1 MANETRLTNPEYV
14 AEIIDLLNQDLTK
27 KQLQNLIIAYHA
39 SDIAD
44 ALEELDKDKR
54 LKIFEVVDDEQ
65 LSEIF
70 AYLEDADIYINE
82 IDLQLAAQIL
92 SEMDSDD
99 AVDVLEE
106 IEDEEIKDQ
115 ILEMM
120 DEESSEDVL
129 LIQSYDEDTI
139 GSMMTTNYIEIH
151 KDLSIKDAMRAL
163 TAQAKDND
171 NVSTIYVVD
180 EHDKFY
186 GAIDLKD
193 LIIAREGSPLENI
206 ITNSYPTVYADA
218 LISHLLEDLKDY
230 SEDSYPVLDR
240 DDHII
245 GIITATDIVEMVEDE
260 LVDDYAKLGGLTS
273 EEDLSESIFQ
283 SVKKRIPWLMIL
295 LILGL
300 GISSVVGV
308 FETVVQKVPLIIC
321 FQSLILGMAGNVG
334 TQSLAVTVRVLMVE
348 NLTTKEKFMHVLKEV
363 KIGLTNGLLLAT
375 LSIVVVTAYIMLFK
389 INDIKFSLLIGLCV
403 ALALIIT
410 LIVSSLMGT
419 LVPITFHSINIDP
432 AVASGPLITTLNDL
446 VAVIVY
452 YGLSWLLIIQVFNM
466 V

>member
-1 MANETRLTNPEYV
+1 MANDTRLTNPEYV
-14 AEIIDLLNQDLTK
+14 AEIIDLLNQDISEQT
-27 KQLQNLIIAYHA
+27 LQDLFIDYHA

-44 ALEELDKDKR
+44 AIEEMEPDKR
-54 LKIFEVVDDEQ
+54 KLIFSLVDDEQ

-70 AYLEDADIYINE
+70 AYLEDTEIFVKE
-82 IDLQLAAQIL
+82 IDIELAAQIL

-106 IEDEEIKDQ
+106 IEDNQIKDR
-115 ILEMM
+115 IIEMM
-120 DEESSEDVL
+120 DEESSEDIL

-151 KDLSIKDAMRAL
+151 KDLSIKEAMRAL
-163 TAQAKDND
+163 VAQAEDND

-180 EHDKFY
+180 EQDKFY

-193 LIIAREGSPLENI
+193 LIIAREGSPLEDI

-230 SEDSYPVLDR
+230 SEDSYPVLDK

-245 GIITATDIVEMVEDE
+245 GIITATDIVEMVDFE
-260 LVDDYAKLGGLTS
+260 LSDDYAKLGGLTS
-273 EEDLSESIFQ
+273 EEDISESIFE

-295 LILGL
+295 LIFGL
-300 GISSVVGV
+300 GISSVVGF
-308 FETVVQKVPLIIC
+308 FETVVQQILLIIC
-321 FQSLILGMAGNVG
+321 FQSLILGMAGNVR
-334 TQSLAVTVRVLMVE
+334 TQSLAVTVRVLLVE
-348 NLTTKEKFMHVLKEV
+348 NLTTKEKLVHILKEV
-363 KIGLTNGLLLAT
+363 QIGLTNGILLGA

-389 INDIKFSLLIGLCV
+389 GKDFQFSLLIGLCV
-403 ALALIIT
+403 ALALILT
-410 LIVSSLMGT
+410 LVVSSLMGT

-452 YGLSWLLIIQVFNM
+452 YGLSWILIIQVFNM

>member
-27 KQLQNLIIAYHA
+27 EQFQDLIIAYHA

-44 ALEELDKDKR
+44 ALEELDKEKR
-54 LKIFEVVDDEQ
+54 LKIFEAFDDEQ

-70 AYLEDADIYINE
+70 AYLEDADVYIQE
-82 IDLQLAAQIL
+82 MDLQQAAQIL
-92 SEMDSDD
+92 SVMDSDD
-99 AVDVLEE
+99 AVDVLED
-106 IEDEEIKDQ
+106 IEDEQIKDQ
-115 ILEMM
+115 IIEMM
-120 DEESSEDVL
+120 DEESSEDIL
-129 LIQSYDEDTI
+129 LIQSYDEDSI
-139 GSMMTTNYIEIH
+139 GSMMTTNYIEIN
-151 KDLSIKDAMRAL
+151 KDLSIKEAMRAL
-163 TAQAKDND
+163 VAQAEDND
-171 NVSTIYVVD
+171 NVSTIYVSD
-180 EHDKFY
+180 ENNKFY

-193 LIIAREGSPLENI
+193 LIIAREGSPLEDI
-206 ITNSYPTVYADA
+206 ITNSYPTVYAED

-230 SEDSYPVLDR
+230 SEDSYPVLDK

-245 GIITATDIVEMVEDE
+245 GIITATDIVEMVEVE
-260 LVDDYAKLGGLTS
+260 LGDDYAKLGGLTS
-273 EEDLSESIFQ
+273 EEDLDESISQ

-300 GISSVVGV
+300 GISSVVGI
-308 FETVVQKVPLIIC
+308 FEGVVQQIPLIIC

-348 NLTTKEKFMHVLKEV
+348 NLTFKEMIQHVLKEV
-363 KIGLTNGLLLAT
+363 KIGLTNGLLLGS
-375 LSIVVVTAYIMLFK
+375 LSIVVVTVYVMLFK
-389 INDIKFSLLIGLCV
+389 GKDFQFALLIGLCV

-419 LVPITFHSINIDP
+419 LVPITFHSIHIDP

-452 YGLSWLLIIQVFNM
+452 YGLSWFLIIQVFHAI
-466 V
+466 

>member
-14 AEIIDLLNQDLTK
+14 AEIIDLLNQDLSK
-27 KQLQNLIIAYHA
+27 KQLQNLITDYHA

-44 ALEELDKDKR
+44 ALEALDQDKR
-54 LKIFEVVDDEQ
+54 MKIFEAADDEQ

-70 AYLEDADIYINE
+70 AYLEDADIYIKE
-82 IDLQLAAQIL
+82 IDLKMAAQIL

-99 AVDVLEE
+99 AVDVLDE
-106 IEDEEIKDQ
+106 IEDEDIKDK
-115 ILEMM
+115 IIEMM

-139 GSMMTTNYIEIH
+139 GSMMTTNYIEIN
-151 KDLSIKDAMRAL
+151 KNLSVKEAMRAL
-163 TAQAKDND
+163 ISQAEDND
-171 NVSTIYVVD
+171 NVSTIYVSD
-180 EHDKFY
+180 DDRKFY

-230 SEDSYPVLDR
+230 SEDSYPVLDN

-245 GIITATDIVEMVEDE
+245 GILTATDIVEMVEDE
-260 LVDDYAKLGGLTS
+260 LVEDYAKLGGLTS
-273 EEDLSESIFQ
+273 EEDLDESIFE
-283 SVKKRIPWLMIL
+283 SVKKRIPWLIIL

-300 GISSVVGV
+300 GISSVVGI
-308 FETVVQKVPLIIC
+308 FETVVQQIPLVIC

-334 TQSLAVTVRVLMVE
+334 TQSLAVTVRVLMAE
-348 NLTTKEKFMHVLKEV
+348 NLTAKEMIRHILKEV
-363 KIGLTNGLLLAT
+363 KIGLTNGLLLGT
-375 LSIVVVTAYIMLFK
+375 LAIIVVTAYIMIFK
-389 INDIKFSLLIGLCV
+389 GKNFQFSILIGLCV
-403 ALALIIT
+403 ALALILT

-419 LVPITFHSINIDP
+419 LVPITFHNIHIDP

-452 YGLSWLLIIQVFNM
+452 YSLSWILIIQVFNM
-466 V
+466 A